1 MALLPKYKDIVDLI
15 KKGSTI
21 EAQEKIMEL
30 REAALTLQE
39 ETLELKAKIKELEEK
54 LNKKE
59 EVDSI
64 SSFQPIPD
72 NKDQFSTGNLVLDK
86 IYGGGLR
93 PGTFNLLEI
102 ESKVP
107 ISAISSVFIAMLCQF
122 VSQGRGAIIRAT
134 EGINS
139 DLLQKKRL
147 FLYLDTALISKYLRI
162 LQSQISDRN
171 EIRPYI
177 RQTTEENFNDDSFSI
192 YSKLSSSTKFQP
204 VFAGISYDS
213 LNFMVDFNRAMSR
226 FEQHLK
232 YVRNSNLIEVG
243 IINSMTDDTN
253 KVSHQ
258 ITLLN
263 ENLSYVA
270 STHMKIIE
278 RHGSIFLY
286 SIKPRSSSM
295 YAIKTE
301 YTKGYPQIT
310 LLPIV

>member
-1 MALLPKYKDIVDLI
+1 
-15 KKGSTI
+15 
-21 EAQEKIMEL
+21 
-30 REAALTLQE
+30 
-39 ETLELKAKIKELEEK
+39 
-54 LNKKE
+54 
-59 EVDSI
+59 
-64 SSFQPIPD
+64 
-72 NKDQFSTGNLVLDK
+72 
-86 IYGGGLR
+86 
-93 PGTFNLLEI
+93 
-102 ESKVP
+102 
-107 ISAISSVFIAMLCQF
+107 MLCQF
-122 VSQGRGAIIRAT
+122 VAQGRGAIIRAT

-162 LQSQISDRN
+162 LQTQISDRN

-177 RQTTEENFNDDSFSI
+177 RQTTEENFNDDFFSI

-243 IINSMTDDTN
+243 IISSLIDDT

-258 ITLLN
+258 IALLN

-295 YAIKTE
+295 YAIKTD
-301 YTKGYPQIT
+301 YIKGYPQID